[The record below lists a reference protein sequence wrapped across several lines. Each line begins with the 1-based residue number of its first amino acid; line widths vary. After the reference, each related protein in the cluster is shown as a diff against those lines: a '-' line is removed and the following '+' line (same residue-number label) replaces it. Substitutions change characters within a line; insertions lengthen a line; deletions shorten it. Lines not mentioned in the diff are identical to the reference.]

1 MWVIVGLGNPGEE
14 YAKTRHNIGFR
25 CVSELARRHNLEFGN
40 KRAHARIAEGQ
51 IAGQRVVLAK
61 PFTYMNNSGQT
72 IVGLSHWYK
81 IDIEQEL
88 LIVYDDVDL
97 PFGTLRLRTRGSSGT
112 HNGMRSIVAQLG
124 SQIFPRLRVGIGN
137 VPPNWNMANY
147 VLGRFTRE
155 EEERVPEICGK
166 AADAMEVIL
175 RDGLIAAM
183 NQFNASESKKPK
195 NGAPPPKTDTP
206 GSDDTSN
213 T

>member
-1 MWVIVGLGNPGEE
+1 M
-14 YAKTRHNIGFR
+14 
-25 CVSELARRHNLEFGN
+25 
-40 KRAHARIAEGQ
+40 
-51 IAGQRVVLAK
+51 LAK

-72 IVGLSHWYK
+72 IVGLAHWYK
-81 IDIEQEL
+81 IDVEQEL

-97 PFGTLRLRTRGSSGT
+97 PFGALRLRTRGSAGT
-112 HNGMRSIVAQLG
+112 HNGMRSIVGQLG

-155 EEERVPEICGK
+155 EEERVSEICGK

-175 RDGLIAAM
+175 RDGLTAAM

-195 NGAPPPKTDTP
+195 NGAPPTTTDTP
-206 GSDDTSN
+206 GSDDTPN